1 MEQDQGPSHEI
12 KIFDGVRI
20 DERYSSTY
28 LDEYYDSSNYL
39 ESKNLEETVY
49 HTFKARWPD
58 EEIHSIDY
66 KFSKNKEFQ
75 SEVLHYI
82 FDKLK
87 TNTWPKTEIFICV
100 AGFMDVSVE
109 KLLSICGTKMESII
123 ANELDVKYGILRK
136 RRTKKLF

>member
-39 ESKNLEETVY
+39 EAKTLEEAVY
-49 HTFKARWPD
+49 TSFKSKWPD
-58 EEIHSIDY
+58 EEIHNIDY
-66 KFSKNKEFQ
+66 KFSKDKEFQ
-75 SEVLHYI
+75 LQVFQHIYEE
-82 FDKLK
+82 LK
-87 TNTWPKTEIFICV
+87 NTTWPKTLIFICV
-100 AGFMDVSVE
+100 AGFMDVGVE
-109 KLLSICGTKMESII
+109 KLLVTCGSKMKEII
-123 ANELDVKYGILRK
+123 ASELNEKYGILKK